1 MFKSGVSPL
10 WKARPGSLR
19 PGQGAGVFSQC
30 VGTLLPPERRGEVAK
45 ALQTTPVGLLM
56 VSIADFDNLVGTHG
70 ENSGF
75 RLLHRLRSE
84 AVEGFPETFPDCP
97 LLFSEAVGI
106 DETLLVFQLPP
117 GTRCALPGR
126 SLSLRLR
133 LNTRVKETARETL
146 PDAVGVRV
154 GYAWLNPAPKESD
167 EEFHQRLFRTF
178 CEARRTASRRI
189 PPEKLD
195 LHQEFIRILE
205 TPLLEIHYQPVL
217 DFTDGSL
224 IGWEAFMRG
233 PADGNFHEP
242 ALLLAFAE
250 EAGKI
255 FELEQTSRRLA
266 LERIGP
272 LAEGQWLFLNIHLQ
286 TLLDPAFAPGATRSR
301 VREAGL
307 RPESVVMEISEA
319 EGIRDTP
326 LVLEN
331 LEHYRRQGFRIAID
345 DVGMGNAGLRA
356 LSHIQPDFIKIAP
369 ALVRGIDAHPIKR
382 ALVESFVILSRKIG
396 FQIIAEGVETA
407 TEFTALADMGVLLGQ
422 GHYFAPPGYPPP
434 SPSVAPPPRLA
445 KGEPPITPLKTA
457 TPLRDL
463 VQPSLTATP
472 DTRVQTVEEMLADRP
487 PMSSVVVVSG
497 TTPVGLVMNYNL
509 GRQLGTRYG
518 FALFYQREIARLM
531 DPEPLVVDIAE
542 PVEEVAKAATNR
554 ENAKIYDDIIVT
566 ENGAF
571 AGTISVQKMLDHLAE
586 IQVKIAMGANPLTG
600 MPGNVAIEQEINRR
614 SANGIPSSLI
624 YLDLDNFKVYNDA
637 YGFENGDRMILLTA
651 RTIREAVADV
661 AGDAFVGHV
670 GGDDF
675 VIISEQEVAEPVATA
690 IADRFEGAVP
700 ELYKDIDRER
710 GRIFGKGR
718 DGVEREFPLVS
729 VSIGIVDCA
738 FQSAFTMEELS
749 HRVAEIKKYAKSV
762 PGNNFVRD
770 RRAPIG
776 RSSESGRD

>member
-1 MFKSGVSPL
+1 MFKSGVSLPRN
-10 WKARPGSLR
+10 ARSGNFRPG
-19 PGQGAGVFSQC
+19 PGADAFSQC
-30 VGTLLPPERRGEVAK
+30 VGALLSPERRADLEK
-45 ALQTTPVGLLM
+45 ALQTEPVGLLM
-56 VSIADFDNLVGTHG
+56 VGIADFDHLVGVHG

-75 RLLHRLRSE
+75 RLLNRLRSE
-84 AVEGFPETFPDCP
+84 ALDGFSESFPDCS

-106 DETLLVFQLPP
+106 DETLLVFHLPP
-117 GTRCALPGR
+117 GARCALPGR

-133 LNTRVKETARETL
+133 LNARMKETAREIL

-154 GYAWLNPAPKESD
+154 GHAWLNPAPAESG
-167 EEFHQRLFRTF
+167 EAFHQRLFRAF
-178 CEARRTASRRI
+178 CDARRTAGRRI

-195 LHQEFIRILE
+195 LHREFIRILE
-205 TPLLEIHYQPVL
+205 TPLLEIHYQPVMDFL
-217 DFTDGSL
+217 DGGVM
-224 IGWEAFMRG
+224 GWEAFMRG

-250 EAGKI
+250 EVGRI

-272 LAEGQWLFLNIHLQ
+272 LAEGQRLFLNIHLQ
-286 TLLDPAFAPGATRSR
+286 TLLDPAFAPGVTRSR

-319 EGIRDTP
+319 EGIRDIP

-422 GHYFAPPGYPPP
+422 GHFFAAPAYPPP
-434 SPSVAPPPRLA
+434 APAVAPPPRLA
-445 KGEPPITPLKTA
+445 KGEPPIAPLKTA
-457 TPLRDL
+457 PPLRDL
-463 VQPSLTATP
+463 VRPSLTAGP
-472 DTRVQTVEEMLADRP
+472 DTRVQTVEEMLSDRP
-487 PMSSVVVVSG
+487 PMSSVVIVSE

-531 DPEPLVVDIAE
+531 DPEPLVVDIAD

-651 RTIREAVADV
+651 RTIREAVERAG
-661 AGDAFVGHV
+661 GDAFVGHV

-675 VIISEQEVAEPVATA
+675 VIISEQELAETVATA
-690 IADRFEGAVP
+690 IASRFEKAVP
-700 ELYKDIDRER
+700 DLYKDADRER

-770 RRAPIG
+770 RRTPIG
-776 RSSESGRD
+776 RSPESSRG